1 MRGYGRLMITKL
13 NGSLPDSIGRFRAAV
28 FDVDGTLARDDSHV
42 SDTTIAA
49 LRRLSDTGIPVII
62 ATGRMA
68 PAAVSI
74 LDRMG
79 ASGYAIGC
87 NGAIAVHTDHAEPV
101 SVTPIQPDVY
111 DEALAFCRS
120 AGVDVA
126 IFTPDRLVAERKGET
141 YHFVME
147 SNEGMVPDVGDLAQ
161 IPAFDRLKLMIYVSR
176 EQDPVVGPALRE
188 RFPGVMKT
196 LPEYYEINEPGVSK
210 WVGIS
215 AALSDLGIAPE
226 ETLGMGDSE
235 NDLSWL
241 PHVGMPI
248 AMENAFDNVKAVCS
262 FEIGGND
269 SDSVAAFVNEW
280 AALREKAVEE
290 APVYR

>member
-1 MRGYGRLMITKL
+1 MVMKL
-13 NGSLPDSIGRFRAAV
+13 NGALPDNIDHYRAAV
-28 FDVDGTLARDDSHV
+28 FDVDGTIARDDSNV
-42 SDTTIAA
+42 SDETITA
-49 LRRLSDTGIPVII
+49 LRRLADTGIPVII

-74 LDRMG
+74 LTRMG
-79 ASGYAIGC
+79 TSGYAIGC
-87 NGAIAVHTDHAEPV
+87 NGAIAVHTDHEDPV

-111 DEALAFCRS
+111 DEALSFCRES
-120 AGVDVA
+120 GVDVA
-126 IFTPDRLVAERKGET
+126 IFTPTKLIAERRGEA

-147 SNEGMVPDVGDLAQ
+147 SNEGMVPEIGDLAE
-161 IPAFDRLKLMIYVSR
+161 IPAADRLKFMIHVSR

-215 AALSDLGIAPE
+215 AATGDLGVAPDE
-226 ETLGMGDSE
+226 ILGIGDSE

-241 PHVGMPI
+241 TQVGMPI
-248 AMENAFDNVKAVCS
+248 AMENAFENVKAVCTY
-262 FEIGGND
+262 EIGNNEDD
-269 SDSVAAFVNEW
+269 SAAAFVNQWAKHREEQGA
-280 AALREKAVEE
+280 AALD
-290 APVYR
+290 PVSASV

>member
-1 MRGYGRLMITKL
+1 MVTKL
-13 NGSLPDSIGRFRAAV
+13 NGALPDNIGHYRAAV

-42 SDTTIAA
+42 TDETIKA
-49 LRRLSDTGIPVII
+49 LRRLADTGIPVII

-74 LDRMG
+74 LERMG

-87 NGAIAVHTDHAEPV
+87 NGAIAVHTDHDEPV
-101 SVTPIQPDVY
+101 SVTPIQEDIY
-111 DEALAFCRS
+111 DEALTFCRES
-120 AGVDVA
+120 QVDVA
-126 IFTPDRLVAERKGET
+126 IFTPTKLVAERRAET

-147 SNEGMVPDVGDLAQ
+147 SNEGMVPEIADLAE
-161 IPAFDRLKLMIYVSR
+161 IPAADRLKFMIYVSH

-210 WVGIS
+210 WVGVS
-215 AALSDLGIAPE
+215 AAIGDLGIAADE
-226 ETLGMGDSE
+226 VLGMGDSE

-241 PHVGMPI
+241 TQVGLPI
-248 AMENAFDNVKAVCS
+248 AMENAFDNVKAVCTY
-262 FEIGGND
+262 EIGKNEDD
-269 SDSVAAFVNEW
+269 SAAAFIHQW
-280 AALREKAVEE
+280 ADYREDAGLDTEN
-290 APVYR
+290 AIA